1 MRIVVAALLTLT
13 TTPAIARIPDIESAA
28 PVAYLLD
35 MQSGEVL
42 FDRDST
48 RKIPTASMAKMMTAL
63 VAFDALEKKQITLA
77 TRFPMKPE
85 TWQKWNNQGSTMFL
99 RANENVS
106 VDKLLHGIL
115 TLSGNDASVVF
126 AEGFAGSEVKFAGQM
141 NRKATAMGLVDSHFG
156 TANGWPDEGKTYSTA
171 RDLST
176 IAEHII
182 ARHPVLFKSYFSQS
196 SFTWNGV
203 TQSNRNP
210 LLGAIEGAD
219 GMKTGHSDEAGY
231 CLVGTAERDG
241 RRLLMVIAGLPSQ
254 EARLQEARAII
265 NWGFDAWQS
274 KPLYQAGAKVGEVPV
289 QLGEVRKISVVAQRN
304 IGATYAKGDQPPV
317 RTTIRFKGPIKAP
330 LKKGVQVAELV
341 MHYADGH
348 KQTAP
353 LISAQLVSQTGFWG
367 RAWNGVQTA
376 VGL

>member
-1 MRIVVAALLTLT
+1 MRIVIAALVIFTAA
-13 TTPAIARIPDIESAA
+13 PAIARIPEIESEA

-42 FDRDST
+42 FDRDSG

-77 TRFPMKPE
+77 THYQMKPD
-85 TWQKWNNQGSTMFL
+85 TWQKWNNEGSTMFL
-99 RANENVS
+99 HANEKVS
-106 VDKLLHGIL
+106 VDKLLQGIL

-126 AEGFAGSEVKFAGQM
+126 AEGLAGSEAQFAGRM
-141 NRKATAMGLVDSHFG
+141 NQKAKALGLADSQFG
-156 TANGWPDEGKTYSTA
+156 TANGWPDKGKTFSTA
-171 RDLST
+171 RDLT
-176 IAEHII
+176 AIAEHII
-182 ARHPVLFKSYFSQS
+182 AHHPRLFKSYFSQS

-203 TQSNRNP
+203 TQFNRNP
-210 LLGAIEGAD
+210 LLGAIDGAD

-231 CLVGTAERDG
+231 CLVGTAERGG
-241 RRLLMVIAGLPSQ
+241 RRLLMVLAGLPSQ
-254 EARLQEARAII
+254 EARLKEARSII

-274 KPLYQAGAKVGEVPV
+274 RPLYQAGAKVGEVPV
-289 QLGEVRKISVVAQRN
+289 QLGELRKIVVVAGRN
-304 IGATYAKGDQPPV
+304 IGATFAKGGQPPV

-330 LKKGVQVAELV
+330 LQKGTQVAELV

-348 KQTAP
+348 NQTAP
-353 LISAQLVSQTGFWG
+353 LIAAQSVSQAGFWG
-367 RAWNGVQTA
+367 RAWNGIQSV